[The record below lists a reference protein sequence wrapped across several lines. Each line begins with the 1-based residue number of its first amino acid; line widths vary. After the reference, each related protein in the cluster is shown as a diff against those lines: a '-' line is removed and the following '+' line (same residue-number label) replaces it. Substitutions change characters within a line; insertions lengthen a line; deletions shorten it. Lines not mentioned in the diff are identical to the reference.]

1 MSKFHTQLERKA
13 ATLETSLYQRP
24 SSRDLKSHLRHV
36 DTDSLS
42 HDMTTLTCCH
52 ISQYAF
58 RIMNQLVFE
67 PGRSVCIPQS
77 GGPAAGTRW
86 CLFEGAKTVI
96 STQFD

>member
-36 DTDSLS
+36 DADSLS

-58 RIMNQLVFE
+58 RIMNQLVYE
-67 PGRSVCIPQS
+67 PGLSVCVHQL
-77 GGPAAGTRW
+77 GGPASGTRSR
-86 CLFEGAKTVI
+86 LFEEAQTVI
-96 STQFD
+96 SAA